1 MNATATAPISII
13 NAHLAKFLNLNGKT
27 IYLPTKKNISVPFQ
41 VNARK
46 EFRNPHS
53 PSNNNINFRCELEY
67 NYSNIHELAD
77 IYGESENVEA
87 ALKEMGAFH
96 EQAGG
101 DYFMWIIDLASPEL
115 FARWGWVAERHLG
128 DVEEI

>member
-1 MNATATAPISII
+1 MSITSMAPTHLM

-27 IYLPTKKNISVPFQ
+27 VYLPTKRNISVPFK

-53 PSNNNINFRCELEY
+53 PSNNDINFRCELEY
-67 NYSNIHELAD
+67 YFDNINELAD
-77 IYGESENVEA
+77 IYESSEDIEA
-87 ALKEMGAFH
+87 ALKEMGAFI
-96 EQAGG
+96 EQVGG
-101 DYFMWIIDLASPEL
+101 DSFVWVIDLSSPEL
-115 FARWGWVAERHLG
+115 FARWQWVVSQSLG